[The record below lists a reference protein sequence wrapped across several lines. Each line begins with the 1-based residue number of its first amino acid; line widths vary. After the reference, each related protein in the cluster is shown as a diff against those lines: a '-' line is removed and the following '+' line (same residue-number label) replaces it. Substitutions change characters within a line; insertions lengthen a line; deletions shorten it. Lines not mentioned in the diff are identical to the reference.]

1 MRAERDAPRAGL
13 AVARVYDRLAP
24 LYDWLEAPMDTMGG
38 RARRRRVIE
47 GAQGRTLEVG
57 VGTGRNFP
65 LYAEGVRLT
74 AVDISA
80 RMLGRARR
88 RANALRRKLQ
98 LVRAAAEVL
107 PFSDGIFDTVTATC
121 VFCSVEDPIRALEE
135 VRRVVRPDGK
145 VLLLEHV
152 RPTNAVLGK
161 LFDWLS
167 PLTRRLL
174 GPEINRRTE
183 ENVAAAGLE
192 ILHIRRTGIWREIV
206 ARAPS
211 LRPRQRHPG

>member
-1 MRAERDAPRAGL
+1 MNPRHGRRVDP

-24 LYDWLEAPMDTMGG
+24 VYDWIEAPMDAMSSG
-38 RARRRRVIE
+38 ARRRRVIE
-47 GAQGRTLEVG
+47 RAQGRTLEVG

-65 LYAEGVRLT
+65 LYRDGVQLT
-74 AVDISA
+74 AVDISV
-80 RMLGRARR
+80 RMLERARR
-88 RANALRRKLQ
+88 RAEALGRAVEF
-98 LVRAAAEVL
+98 VRATAEAL
-107 PFSDGIFDTVTATC
+107 PFRDGTFATVTATC
-121 VFCSVEDPIRALEE
+121 VFCSVDDPVRGLGE

-152 RPTNAVLGK
+152 RPTNPVLGR

-167 PLTRRLL
+167 PLTRRIL

-192 ILHIRRTGIWREIV
+192 ISHVRRSGLWREIV
-206 ARAPS
+206 ARPQPH
-211 LRPRQRHPG
+211 RPGAGQLG